1 MSRDPYIDGGGYLDD
16 DGPVSASR
24 TSVLAVSSL
33 ATSLLCCIPFLGV
46 ISIVLGASSL
56 LLIGRSNGRL
66 TGRGAAIAGL
76 IVGIM
81 TAVIWGAVG
90 AGVLQ
95 AQRFYVTQ
103 MVPPAETVF
112 GSVATR
118 DVASLRTTL
127 NHDATNDLNDA
138 RIEAFMAAY
147 EREFGGYVGIA
158 TDWDTLIDSFVQ
170 TFSNSQ
176 NQGGGNV
183 QINNATPVPVG
194 VIGQDKTRVA
204 FIVYEESSLGGGQPY
219 IADIMVL
226 LDGERCF
233 TLREDGP
240 ARKMGLAM
248 WQDVVP
254 LEEVGVPAPSTP
266 APAEGAADESED

>member
-16 DGPVSASR
+16 DGPVSATR

-56 LLIGRSNGRL
+56 ILIGRSNGRL

-90 AGVLQ
+90 AGLMQ
-95 AQRFYVTQ
+95 AQRYYITQ
-103 MVPPAETVF
+103 MVPPAETIF
-112 GSVATR
+112 SSVETR
-118 DVASLRTTL
+118 DIATFRTTL

-138 RIEAFMAAY
+138 RIEEFMSAF
-147 EREFGGYVGIA
+147 EREFGGYVGVA
-158 TDWDTLIDSFVQ
+158 TDWGTLIDSFKE

-176 NQGGGNV
+176 NQQGGGHV
-183 QINNATPVPVG
+183 QVNNATPVPVG
-194 VIGQDKTRVA
+194 VIGKSKSRVV
-204 FIVYEESSLGGGQPY
+204 FMVFDESSLGGTQPY
-219 IADIMVL
+219 VADVMVL
-226 LDGERCF
+226 LDGERFF

-240 ARKMGLAM
+240 AARLGMVM
-248 WQDVVP
+248 WGEPRVP
-254 LEEVGVPAPSTP
+254 LDEVGVPDPPAAAPGS
-266 APAEGAADESED
+266 ESED